1 MFYPIIYYIA
11 IFSTIIHLWI
21 VRPFSNGVCVAVTI
35 GLLLFGWIGL
45 IAYWVYFLVKRPDRI
60 PVVQTDDS
68 LQQAS
73 SVTEDSD
80 VATPDVVNAEN
91 EELSLEDDLQR
102 MRSLFNQT
110 MNGVNGAALSKAYS
124 KMMELFTIKANGDC
138 KAAGLSGLMWADERA
153 KKIAKMDDTVVLP
166 ALGHDKELYEAWWMT
181 FYQDAEQTINESAN
195 SSVRAYMNAVVSD
208 VELGDEVLTKS
219 GVFEAIYNPELY
231 VGYDEKSVYYDSVC
245 LTDPNGGQYET
256 YMDVKILKEG
266 RKMTVRTS
274 EHRINIKSK
283 TKGNNVRYE
292 ICGAYKYFPYGLSLD
307 PMIKYAEM
315 LMAAA
320 TLHILNK
327 KQIDNAS
334 MEKYALPS
342 LSKLN

>member
-1 MFYPIIYYIA
+1 MVLTVISFLAIIA
-11 IFSTIIHLWI
+11 TIIHLWKL
-21 VRPFSNGVCVAVTI
+21 RPFSNGVCVAITI
-35 GLLLFGWIGL
+35 GLLLLGWIGL
-45 IAYWVYFLVKRPDRI
+45 VIYWIYFLIKRPDRI
-60 PVVQTDDS
+60 PVVQIEDS
-68 LQQAS
+68 AQQPS
-73 SVTEDSD
+73 TTEDLVPEAVNSD
-80 VATPDVVNAEN
+80 GEAQ
-91 EELSLEDDLQR
+91 SIEDDFQR
-102 MRSLFNQT
+102 MRNLFNLA
-110 MNGVNGAALSKAYS
+110 MSGVNGAALSKAYS

-138 KAAGLSGLMWADERA
+138 KGAGLSGLMWADERA
-153 KKIAKMDDTVVLP
+153 KKIAKMDDNVVLP

-181 FYQDAEQTINESAN
+181 FYQDAEQTISESDN
-195 SSVRAYMNAVVSD
+195 NNVRAYMNAVVAD

-219 GVFEAIYNPELY
+219 GVFEVIFNPEEY
-231 VGYDEKSVYYDSVC
+231 AGYDEKSTYYESVY
-245 LTDPNGGQYET
+245 LTAPNGGQYET

-266 RKMTVRTS
+266 KKMKVRTS
-274 EHRINIKSK
+274 EHRINIKAK
-283 TKGNNVRYE
+283 TKGDNVRYE
-292 ICGAYKYFPYGLSLD
+292 ICGAYQYFPNGLSLD

>member
-1 MFYPIIYYIA
+1 MGLTIISYIA
-11 IFSTIIHLWI
+11 IIATIIHLWKL
-21 VRPFSNGVCVAVTI
+21 RPFSNGVCVAITI

-45 IAYWVYFLVKRPDRI
+45 IIYWGYFLIKRPDRI
-60 PVVQTDDS
+60 SVVQI
-68 LQQAS
+68 
-73 SVTEDSD
+73 EDSTQQPSTTD
-80 VATPDVVNAEN
+80 NAVLEVIDSN
-91 EELSLEDDLQR
+91 RETQSIEDDFQR
-102 MRSLFNQT
+102 MRVLFNKA
-110 MNGVNGAALSKAYS
+110 MSGVNGTALSKAYS

-138 KAAGLSGLMWADERA
+138 KGAGLSGLMWADERA
-153 KKIAKMDDTVVLP
+153 KKIAKMDDNVVFP

-181 FYQDAEQTINESAN
+181 FYQDAEQTINESDN
-195 SSVRAYMNAVVSD
+195 KNVRAYMNAVVTD

-219 GVFEAIYNPELY
+219 GVLEVIFNPEVY
-231 VGYDEKSVYYDSVC
+231 VGYDEKSTYYESVY
-245 LTDPNGGQYET
+245 LTAPDGSQYET

-266 RKMTVRTS
+266 KKMKVRTS
-274 EHRINIKSK
+274 EHKINIKAK
-283 TKGNNVRYE
+283 TKGDNIRYE
-292 ICGAYKYFPYGLSLD
+292 ICGAYQYFPNGLSLD

-320 TLHILNK
+320 TLHILDK

>member
-1 MFYPIIYYIA
+1 MVLTVISYLAIIA
-11 IFSTIIHLWI
+11 TIIHLWKL
-21 VRPFSNGVCVAVTI
+21 RPFSNGVCVVITI
-35 GLLLFGWIGL
+35 GLLLVGWLGL
-45 IAYWVYFLVKRPDRI
+45 IIYWAYFLIKRPDRI
-60 PVVQTDDS
+60 PVVQIEDAT
-68 LQQAS
+68 QQTSAI
-73 SVTEDSD
+73 TEDEEL
-80 VATPDVVNAEN
+80 VTPEVVNN
-91 EELSLEDDLQR
+91 GGEEETIEDEFQR
-102 MRSLFNQT
+102 MRSLFNQL
-110 MNGVNGAALSKAYS
+110 MEGVNGAALSKAYS

-138 KAAGLSGLMWADERA
+138 KGAGLSGLMWADERA
-153 KKIAKMDDTVVLP
+153 KKIAKMDDNVVLP

-195 SSVRAYMNAVVSD
+195 SNVRAYMNAVVAD
-208 VELGDEVLTKS
+208 IELGDEVLTKS
-219 GVFEAIYNPELY
+219 GVFEAIFNPEEY
-231 VGYDEKSVYYDSVC
+231 AGYDEKSTYYESVY
-245 LTDPNGGQYET
+245 LTAPNGGQYET

-266 RKMTVRTS
+266 KKMKVRTS
-274 EHRINIKSK
+274 EHRINIKAK
-283 TKGNNVRYE
+283 TKGDTIRYE
-292 ICGAYKYFPYGLSLD
+292 ICGAYQYFPNGLSLD

>member
-1 MFYPIIYYIA
+1 MALTIISYIA
-11 IFSTIIHLWI
+11 IIATIIHLWKL
-21 VRPFSNGVCVAVTI
+21 RPFSNGVCVAITI

-45 IAYWVYFLVKRPDRI
+45 IIYWVFFLIKRPDRI
-60 PVVQTDDS
+60 SVVQIEDSKQRPSITDD
-68 LQQAS
+68 
-73 SVTEDSD
+73 VVPEVINSD
-80 VATPDVVNAEN
+80 GETQ
-91 EELSLEDDLQR
+91 SIEDDFQR
-102 MRSLFNQT
+102 MRVLFNKA
-110 MNGVNGAALSKAYS
+110 MSGVNGPALSKAYS

-153 KKIAKMDDTVVLP
+153 KKIAKMDDNEVFP

-181 FYQDAEQTINESAN
+181 FYQDAEQTINESDN
-195 SSVRAYMNAVVSD
+195 KNVRAYMNAVVTD

-219 GVFEAIYNPELY
+219 GVLEVIFNPEVY
-231 VGYDEKSVYYDSVC
+231 AGYDEKSTYYESVY
-245 LTDPNGGQYET
+245 LTAPDGSQYET

-266 RKMTVRTS
+266 KKMKVRTS
-274 EHRINIKSK
+274 EHKINIKAK
-283 TKGNNVRYE
+283 TKGDNIRYE
-292 ICGAYKYFPYGLSLD
+292 ICGAYQYFPNGLSLD

-320 TLHILNK
+320 TLHILDK
-327 KQIDNAS
+327 KHIDNAS

>member
-1 MFYPIIYYIA
+1 MVLTVISYVAIIA
-11 IFSTIIHLWI
+11 SVIHLWKL
-21 VRPFSNGVCVAVTI
+21 RPFSNGVCVAITI
-35 GLLLFGWIGL
+35 GLLLLGWIGL
-45 IAYWVYFLVKRPDRI
+45 IIYWIYFLVKRPDRI
-60 PVVQTDDS
+60 PVVQI
-68 LQQAS
+68 
-73 SVTEDSD
+73 EDS
-80 VATPDVVNAEN
+80 AQQSSTTEEVVP
-91 EELSLEDDLQR
+91 EEVNSDEEVQSIEDEFQR
-102 MRSLFNQT
+102 MRNLFNQA
-110 MNGVNGAALSKAYS
+110 MSGVNGAALSKAYS

-138 KAAGLSGLMWADERA
+138 KGAGLSGLMWADERA
-153 KKIAKMDDTVVLP
+153 KKIAKMDDNVVLP

-181 FYQDAEQTINESAN
+181 FYQDAEQTISESDN
-195 SSVRAYMNAVVSD
+195 NNVRAYMNAVVAD

-219 GVFEAIYNPELY
+219 GVFEAIFNPEEY
-231 VGYDEKSVYYDSVC
+231 AGYDEKSTYYESVY
-245 LTDPNGGQYET
+245 LTAPNGGQYET

-266 RKMTVRTS
+266 KKMKVRTS
-274 EHRINIKSK
+274 EHRINIKAK
-283 TKGNNVRYE
+283 TKGDNVRYE
-292 ICGAYKYFPYGLSLD
+292 ICGAYQYFPNGLSLD